1 VGRQLLRSGTGV
13 GANYR
18 EGLRARSKSEYA
30 AKLSIALMEL
40 EETLYWLELVER
52 ASYHGCEEARKPERR
67 NLGAECHSS
76 DFYQAG
82 PRPRRHL
89 TTVLNSDF

>member
-1 VGRQLLRSGTGV
+1 VGKQLLRSGTGV

-30 AKLSIALMEL
+30 AKLSIALIEL

-52 ASYHGCEEARKPERR
+52 ASIMAARRLANLREEISELSAILVTLIKQARAR
-67 NLGAECHSS
+67 
-76 DFYQAG
+76 AG
-82 PRPRRHL
+82 
-89 TTVLNSDF
+89 T